1 MQWFKNLWRSSSKR
15 ATAGIGSVSLGLAGW
30 TEESAP
36 NEIRAW
42 HDVDGDI
49 LTLAHVQEVLP
60 NFEEA
65 DEVKVRR
72 WSRDLAQSR
81 GAGLVEA
88 HKLEH
93 GFHLVYK
100 RLVRPAYIYT
110 GMFLVHVRGSWLVW
124 TIVAGERG
132 TTGIREAVV
141 TATLISERKLKFEE
155 YELRWAQD
163 PYEPDYHRVDRTVLR
178 SMSDDESYDDQ
189 FPMHPLSKVRHTL
202 ALLPNNVKYDLF
214 VPFSA

>member
-1 MQWFKNLWRSSSKR
+1 MKWLKNLWRSSSKR
-15 ATAGIGSVSLGLAGW
+15 ATAGIGSVSLALAGW
-30 TEESAP
+30 TEERAP

-42 HDVDGDI
+42 HNIDGDI
-49 LTLAHVQEVLP
+49 LTLAHLQEVLP

-65 DEVKVRR
+65 DEVKVRK

-93 GFHLVYK
+93 SFNLVYK

-110 GMFLVHVRGSWLVW
+110 GMLLTLVRGSWLVW

-141 TATLISERKLKFEE
+141 TATLISERKLKPEE

-163 PYEPDYHRVDRTVLR
+163 PYEPGYRSVERAVLR
-178 SMSDDESYDDQ
+178 SISDDESYDDQ
-189 FPMHPLSKVRHTL
+189 FPLHPLSKVRHTL
-202 ALLPNNVKYDLF
+202 ALLPSSVKYDLF

>member
-1 MQWFKNLWRSSSKR
+1 MRWLKNLWRSSSKR
-15 ATAGIGSVSLGLAGW
+15 ATAGIGSVSLVLAGW

-42 HDVDGDI
+42 HDIDGDI

-65 DEVKVRR
+65 DEVRVRK

-88 HKLEH
+88 HKLEN
-93 GFHLVYK
+93 GFNLVYK
-100 RLVRPAYIYT
+100 RLERPSYIYT
-110 GMFLVHVRGSWLVW
+110 GMFLVRVRGSWLGW

-132 TTGIREAVV
+132 TTGIREAIV
-141 TATLISERKLKFEE
+141 TAKLISERKLKPEE

-163 PYEPDYHRVDRTVLR
+163 PYEPDYRSVDRTVLR
-178 SMSDDESYDDQ
+178 SMSDDESYDNQ
-189 FPMHPLSKVRHTL
+189 FPLHPLTKVRNTL
-202 ALLPNNVKYDLF
+202 ALLPSSVKYDLF